1 MQEKI
6 ESFLFKEA
14 RDWKK
19 YYRWTIVL
27 AFISSYFYV
36 VFGIEEGVTNSE
48 SGYNG
53 LTLLREFGV
62 NWLTFTLSILSVF
75 GIFII
80 PGILIAKGINII
92 FNGKPNTIIETGK
105 KVPKLIGISVIF
117 IVLYYFCV
125 IIRGD
130 VSWANGKWIGLKDY
144 FYLIGIILPSMALS
158 YAEAIKTNNAHKDA
172 LKFKE
177 DECIEKDTTI
187 HNLNRE
193 VSDLKEQLI
202 LYKKYEWLIKL
213 IENNFLKNKK

>member
-1 MQEKI
+1 MLRKI
-6 ESFLFKEA
+6 ERFLFEED

-19 YYRWTIVL
+19 YHRWTIVVS
-27 AFISSYFYV
+27 FISSYFYV
-36 VFGIEEGVTNSE
+36 VFGIEMGVTDSE
-48 SGYNG
+48 NGYNG
-53 LTLLREFGV
+53 LAYLRENGV
-62 NWLTFTLSILSVF
+62 NWFTFTLSILSVF
-75 GIFII
+75 GVFII

-92 FNGKPNTIIETGK
+92 FNGKPNTMTETGK
-105 KVPKLIGISVIF
+105 KVPKLIGISVVFIF
-117 IVLYYFCV
+117 LYYFCV

-130 VSWANGKWIGLKDY
+130 ISWPNVKGVGFKDY
-144 FYLIGIILPSMALS
+144 FYLIGIIIPSMILS
-158 YAEAIKTNNAHKDA
+158 YGEAIRTNNEHKDA

-193 VSDLKEQLI
+193 VSDLKEQLK